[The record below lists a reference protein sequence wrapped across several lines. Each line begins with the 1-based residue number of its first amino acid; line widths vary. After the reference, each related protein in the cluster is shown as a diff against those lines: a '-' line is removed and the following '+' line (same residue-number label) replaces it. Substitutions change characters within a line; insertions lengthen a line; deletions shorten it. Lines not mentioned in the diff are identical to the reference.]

1 MANRVSGT
9 AALLVPSLLAQ
20 TARLHAELT
29 DVIERSRD
37 LCWWARQ
44 LGTRSASACL
54 QTIRGGASVD
64 EAAAV
69 LAMITRVS
77 LCQECISH
85 KSGIPT
91 SRLDGILTTLAGT
104 IVLSVSTRR
113 CTACLETKTTYG
125 FDGRATHPSAREAT
139 RPNGTQR
146 AILNF
151 LGQQPGNAF
160 CSDCIAAK
168 VFAGKKNI
176 DVAMRL
182 LEGNGTY
189 RRHDRCSACGK
200 SRLVASL
207 PSPN

>member
-1 MANRVSGT
+1 
-9 AALLVPSLLAQ
+9 
-20 TARLHAELT
+20 
-29 DVIERSRD
+29 
-37 LCWWARQ
+37 
-44 LGTRSASACL
+44 
-54 QTIRGGASVD
+54 
-64 EAAAV
+64 
-69 LAMITRVS
+69 MITRVS

-85 KSGIPT
+85 KSGVPM
-91 SRLDGILTTLAGT
+91 SRVDGILTTLAGT
-104 IVLSVSTRR
+104 IVLSVGTRP

-125 FDGRATHPSAREAT
+125 FDGRATHPGARET
-139 RPNGTQR
+139 RRPNGTQH

-168 VFAGKKNI
+168 VFTGKKNI

-182 LEGNGTY
+182 LEGNGMY